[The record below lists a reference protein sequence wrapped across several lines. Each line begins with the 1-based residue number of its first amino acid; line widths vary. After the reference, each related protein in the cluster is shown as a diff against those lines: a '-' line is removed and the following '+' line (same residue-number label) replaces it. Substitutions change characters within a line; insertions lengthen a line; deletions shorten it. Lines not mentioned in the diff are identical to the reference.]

1 MAETH
6 LNDISKVYL
15 DQVAEKK
22 KDDSYLE
29 TDMKKRQANNEK
41 ARKELA
47 KGPQMKNPHF
57 ESVEVE
63 EGYKEIS
70 FDKHQKMYNRY
81 KNLSKAAM
89 KDARDSGEAS
99 GDNRRKMGKM
109 SAVLDKSSENLRKKQ
124 TKGELTGR
132 GPRKEEVELDEN
144 RRASRA
150 AGGFVDDSKK
160 QTDPSKAGFTGIS
173 GSIKD
178 IMRQN
183 KEIEARNKAKSKT
196 EALDPVGKED
206 GDVNNDGKKDSSDK
220 YLMKRREAIAK
231 AIKKKVKTEEVEQVD
246 EAKADAGLTPL
257 QKIRKRNKA
266 YAMPGEKA
274 GDQTSNRR
282 SERASAR
289 GEKKERGAKKDT
301 HLTLRHV
308 GGPYKA
314 DNYARAMSRVEEV
327 EQVDE
332 ITASMGRRAKEYNKK
347 KEQDAFMA
355 RQKAHQ
361 DKMKNDPEYAAKRR
375 KIDAAA
381 SSRMGKGN
389 PMYDSSVNTRV
400 KTESFSDWR
409 TELSEVIGDTDVK
422 KKSETPKI
430 KEGSVNNASK
440 IKINPEIK
448 EEVEEIGGTLLE
460 MVEIDEMDY
469 ILESVYDELIEEGF
483 TEEDVEFGIEQ
494 ALVQDLEEVTSPS
507 AVASAKMRSGNGN
520 PKRDAGAEARSRMN
534 ISSSKPSQE
543 TKKQSFKDRLKSAA
557 KNAIVG
563 AGRAVDSA
571 IVGAGRAVGS
581 MMQKKA
587 QAQKS
592 VGKVGSYVDRAKKL
606 ARQGYE
612 QGRGPVEKK
621 TTYRGAGVG
630 RKEKIGEDLVNEQD
644 AAPNEKQML
653 AKKKQMML
661 KQQMID
667 KQRLQMQQQG
677 KLPTGH
683 RTEELSIADQMKI
696 SREAAAK
703 RKPYQPG
710 DREKQ
715 RAAQMR
721 SAAKKAKKDTR
732 TDAERMA
739 DATGPR
745 PGSRYRGD

>member
-1 MAETH
+1 
-6 LNDISKVYL
+6 
-15 DQVAEKK
+15 
-22 KDDSYLE
+22 
-29 TDMKKRQANNEK
+29 
-41 ARKELA
+41 
-47 KGPQMKNPHF
+47 
-57 ESVEVE
+57 
-63 EGYKEIS
+63 
-70 FDKHQKMYNRY
+70 
-81 KNLSKAAM
+81 
-89 KDARDSGEAS
+89 
-99 GDNRRKMGKM
+99 
-109 SAVLDKSSENLRKKQ
+109 
-124 TKGELTGR
+124 
-132 GPRKEEVELDEN
+132 
-144 RRASRA
+144 
-150 AGGFVDDSKK
+150 
-160 QTDPSKAGFTGIS
+160 
-173 GSIKD
+173 
-178 IMRQN
+178 
-183 KEIEARNKAKSKT
+183 
-196 EALDPVGKED
+196 
-206 GDVNNDGKKDSSDK
+206 
-220 YLMKRREAIAK
+220 
-231 AIKKKVKTEEVEQVD
+231 
-246 EAKADAGLTPL
+246 
-257 QKIRKRNKA
+257 
-266 YAMPGEKA
+266 
-274 GDQTSNRR
+274 
-282 SERASAR
+282 
-289 GEKKERGAKKDT
+289 
-301 HLTLRHV
+301 
-308 GGPYKA
+308 
-314 DNYARAMSRVEEV
+314 
-327 EQVDE
+327 
-332 ITASMGRRAKEYNKK
+332 
-347 KEQDAFMA
+347 
-355 RQKAHQ
+355 
-361 DKMKNDPEYAAKRR
+361 
-375 KIDAAA
+375 
-381 SSRMGKGN
+381 
-389 PMYDSSVNTRV
+389 
-400 KTESFSDWR
+400 
-409 TELSEVIGDTDVK
+409 
-422 KKSETPKI
+422 
-430 KEGSVNNASK
+430 
-440 IKINPEIK
+440 
-448 EEVEEIGGTLLE
+448 

-483 TEEDVEFGIEQ
+483 AEEDVEFGIEQ

-543 TKKQSFKDRLKSAA
+543 TKKLSFKDRFKSAA

-563 AGRAVDSA
+563 AGRAV
-571 IVGAGRAVGS
+571 GS
-581 MMQKKA
+581 MMKKKA

-592 VGKVGSYVDRAKKL
+592 VGKVGSYIDRAKKL

>member
-63 EGYKEIS
+63 EDAKYDRNRKRAAQRAAERNAARAAGKTGVVPGVGYVS
-70 FDKHQKMYNRY
+70 
-81 KNLSKAAM
+81 
-89 KDARDSGEAS
+89 
-99 GDNRRKMGKM
+99 
-109 SAVLDKSSENLRKKQ
+109 
-124 TKGELTGR
+124 
-132 GPRKEEVELDEN
+132 PRKERETYVD
-144 RRASRA
+144 S
-150 AGGFVDDSKK
+150 AGTTRHK
-160 QTDPSKAGFTGIS
+160 S
-173 GSIKD
+173 G
-178 IMRQN
+178 
-183 KEIEARNKAKSKT
+183 AKMES
-196 EALDPVGKED
+196 LDPVGKED
-206 GDVNNDGKKDSSDK
+206 DDVNNDGKKDSSDK
-220 YLMKRREAIAK
+220 YLMKRRKAISK
-231 AIKKKVKTEEVEQVD
+231 AIKSKMSEGDVAD
-246 EAKADAGLTPL
+246 EARMKKFQAL
-257 QKIRKRNKA
+257 QKNVDQKNKLNIRGNDSAEQKA
-266 YAMPGEKA
+266 
-274 GDQTSNRR
+274 RL
-282 SERASAR
+282 
-289 GEKKERGAKKDT
+289 EKKRGMKLDDHPQYKK
-301 HLTLRHV
+301 
-308 GGPYKA
+308 
-314 DNYARAMSRVEEV
+314 
-327 EQVDE
+327 
-332 ITASMGRRAKEYNKK
+332 
-347 KEQDAFMA
+347 
-355 RQKAHQ
+355 
-361 DKMKNDPEYAAKRR
+361 
-375 KIDAAA
+375 
-381 SSRMGKGN
+381 
-389 PMYDSSVNTRV
+389 
-400 KTESFSDWR
+400 ESFSDWR

-448 EEVEEIGGTLLE
+448 EAVEEIGGTLLE

-483 TEEDVEFGIEQ
+483 AEEDVEFGIEQ

-543 TKKQSFKDRLKSAA
+543 TKKPSFKDRLKSAA

>member
-1 MAETH
+1 MSETH

-15 DQVAEKK
+15 DQVSEKK

-41 ARKELA
+41 ARKEMA
-47 KGPQMKNPHF
+47 KVKGQKNPHF
-57 ESVEVE
+57 EEKDPFGRPGGKHGGVPKKGG
-63 EGYKEIS
+63 GYDKAYQANMKKVKE
-70 FDKHQKMYNRY
+70 
-81 KNLSKAAM
+81 
-89 KDARDSGEAS
+89 
-99 GDNRRKMGKM
+99 
-109 SAVLDKSSENLRKKQ
+109 LDK
-124 TKGELTGR
+124 
-132 GPRKEEVELDEN
+132 KEELELDEN
-144 RRASRA
+144 RRAARA

-206 GDVNNDGKKDSSDK
+206 SDVNNDGKKDSSDK
-220 YLMKRREAIAK
+220 YLMKRRKAISK
-231 AIKKKVKTEEVEQVD
+231 AIKSKMSEGDVAD
-246 EAKADAGLTPL
+246 EARMKKFQAL
-257 QKIRKRNKA
+257 QKNVDQKNKLNIRGNDSAEQKA
-266 YAMPGEKA
+266 
-274 GDQTSNRR
+274 RL
-282 SERASAR
+282 
-289 GEKKERGAKKDT
+289 EKKRGMKLDDHPQYKK
-301 HLTLRHV
+301 
-308 GGPYKA
+308 
-314 DNYARAMSRVEEV
+314 
-327 EQVDE
+327 
-332 ITASMGRRAKEYNKK
+332 
-347 KEQDAFMA
+347 
-355 RQKAHQ
+355 
-361 DKMKNDPEYAAKRR
+361 
-375 KIDAAA
+375 
-381 SSRMGKGN
+381 
-389 PMYDSSVNTRV
+389 
-400 KTESFSDWR
+400 ESFSDWR

-448 EEVEEIGGTLLE
+448 EAVEEIGGTLLE

-483 TEEDVEFGIEQ
+483 AEEDVEFGIEQ

-563 AGRAVDSA
+563 AGRAV
-571 IVGAGRAVGS
+571 GS
-581 MMQKKA
+581 MMKKKA

-683 RTEELSIADQMKI
+683 RTEETEDSLRDRRME
-696 SREAAAK
+696 RGGVDGNT
-703 RKPYQPG
+703 RHPYSDKG
-710 DREKQ
+710 V
-715 RAAQMR
+715 
-721 SAAKKAKKDTR
+721 KKGR
-732 TDAERMA
+732 MTDAERKKSRQASSRAFDAVKA
-739 DATGPR
+739 DIIAKYGK
-745 PGSRYRGD
+745 GSIVDTKKK

>member
-109 SAVLDKSSENLRKKQ
+109 MPVINKSSENLRKKQ

-144 RRASRA
+144 RRAARA

-231 AIKKKVKTEEVEQVD
+231 AIKKKVKTEEVEQ
-246 EAKADAGLTPL
+246 
-257 QKIRKRNKA
+257 I
-266 YAMPGEKA
+266 
-274 GDQTSNRR
+274 
-282 SERASAR
+282 
-289 GEKKERGAKKDT
+289 
-301 HLTLRHV
+301 
-308 GGPYKA
+308 
-314 DNYARAMSRVEEV
+314 
-327 EQVDE
+327 DE
-332 ITASMGRRAKEYNKK
+332 ITASMGRRAKEYNRK
-347 KEQDAFMA
+347 KEQDAHMA

-361 DKMKNDPEYAAKRR
+361 DKMKNDPEYAAKRK

-448 EEVEEIGGTLLE
+448 EAVEEIGGTLLE

-483 TEEDVEFGIEQ
+483 AEEDVEFGIEQ

-543 TKKQSFKDRLKSAA
+543 TKKPSFKDRLKSAA

-563 AGRAVDSA
+563 AGRAV
-571 IVGAGRAVGS
+571 GS
-581 MMQKKA
+581 MMKKKA

-683 RTEELSIADQMKI
+683 RTEELSIADQM
-696 SREAAAK
+696 SEENELDEASFLARSPK
-703 RKPYQPG
+703 RITSPTEHPPAIPKLVPAPV
-710 DREKQ
+710 
-715 RAAQMR
+715 
-721 SAAKKAKKDTR
+721 T
-732 TDAERMA
+732 TPV
-739 DATGPR
+739 T
-745 PGSRYRGD
+745 

>member
-63 EGYKEIS
+63 EDAKYDRNRKRAAQRAAERNAARAAGKTGVVPGVGYVS
-70 FDKHQKMYNRY
+70 
-81 KNLSKAAM
+81 
-89 KDARDSGEAS
+89 
-99 GDNRRKMGKM
+99 
-109 SAVLDKSSENLRKKQ
+109 
-124 TKGELTGR
+124 
-132 GPRKEEVELDEN
+132 PRKERETYVD
-144 RRASRA
+144 S
-150 AGGFVDDSKK
+150 AGTTRHK
-160 QTDPSKAGFTGIS
+160 S
-173 GSIKD
+173 G
-178 IMRQN
+178 
-183 KEIEARNKAKSKT
+183 AKMES
-196 EALDPVGKED
+196 LDPVGKED
-206 GDVNNDGKKDSSDK
+206 DDVNNDGKKDSSDK
-220 YLMKRREAIAK
+220 YLMKRRKAISK
-231 AIKKKVKTEEVEQVD
+231 AIKSKMSEGDVAD
-246 EAKADAGLTPL
+246 EARMKKFQAL
-257 QKIRKRNKA
+257 QKNVDQKNKLNIRGNDSAEQKA
-266 YAMPGEKA
+266 
-274 GDQTSNRR
+274 RL
-282 SERASAR
+282 
-289 GEKKERGAKKDT
+289 EKKRGMKLDDHPQYKK
-301 HLTLRHV
+301 
-308 GGPYKA
+308 
-314 DNYARAMSRVEEV
+314 
-327 EQVDE
+327 
-332 ITASMGRRAKEYNKK
+332 
-347 KEQDAFMA
+347 
-355 RQKAHQ
+355 
-361 DKMKNDPEYAAKRR
+361 
-375 KIDAAA
+375 
-381 SSRMGKGN
+381 
-389 PMYDSSVNTRV
+389 
-400 KTESFSDWR
+400 ESFSDWR

-448 EEVEEIGGTLLE
+448 EAVEEIGGTLLE

-483 TEEDVEFGIEQ
+483 AEEDVEFGIEQ

-507 AVASAKMRSGNGN
+507 AVASVKMRSGNGN

-534 ISSSKPSQE
+534 ISSSEPSQE
-543 TKKQSFKDRLKSAA
+543 TKKPSFKDRLKSAA

-563 AGRAVDSA
+563 AGRAV
-571 IVGAGRAVGS
+571 GS
-581 MMQKKA
+581 MMKKKA

>member
-109 SAVLDKSSENLRKKQ
+109 MPVLDKSSENLRKKQ

-144 RRASRA
+144 RRAART

-220 YLMKRREAIAK
+220 YLMKRRKAISK
-231 AIKKKVKTEEVEQVD
+231 AIKSKMSEGDVAD
-246 EAKADAGLTPL
+246 EARMKKFQAL
-257 QKIRKRNKA
+257 QKNVDQKNKLNIRGNDSAEQKA
-266 YAMPGEKA
+266 
-274 GDQTSNRR
+274 RL
-282 SERASAR
+282 
-289 GEKKERGAKKDT
+289 EKKRGMKLDDHPQYKK
-301 HLTLRHV
+301 
-308 GGPYKA
+308 
-314 DNYARAMSRVEEV
+314 
-327 EQVDE
+327 
-332 ITASMGRRAKEYNKK
+332 
-347 KEQDAFMA
+347 
-355 RQKAHQ
+355 
-361 DKMKNDPEYAAKRR
+361 
-375 KIDAAA
+375 
-381 SSRMGKGN
+381 
-389 PMYDSSVNTRV
+389 
-400 KTESFSDWR
+400 ESFSDWR

-448 EEVEEIGGTLLE
+448 EAVEEIGGTLLE

-483 TEEDVEFGIEQ
+483 AEEDVEFGIEQ

-543 TKKQSFKDRLKSAA
+543 TKKLSFKDRFKSAA

-563 AGRAVDSA
+563 AGRAV
-571 IVGAGRAVGS
+571 GS
-581 MMQKKA
+581 MMKKKA

>member
-81 KNLSKAAM
+81 KNLRRAAT

-144 RRASRA
+144 RRAARA

-196 EALDPVGKED
+196 EALDPVGQED

-220 YLMKRREAIAK
+220 YLMKRRKAIA
-231 AIKKKVKTEEVEQVD
+231 ASMKKKMKTEAKNVHGKVEVPSGDVEKLAKTAVKNVD
-246 EAKADAGLTPL
+246 ANVNGTVDAS
-257 QKIRKRNKA
+257 
-266 YAMPGEKA
+266 
-274 GDQTSNRR
+274 D
-282 SERASAR
+282 
-289 GEKKERGAKKDT
+289 KKEKGMGEF
-301 HLTLRHV
+301 V
-308 GGPYKA
+308 PSA
-314 DNYARAMSRVEEV
+314 D
-327 EQVDE
+327 
-332 ITASMGRRAKEYNKK
+332 GKK
-347 KEQDAFMA
+347 KL
-355 RQKAHQ
+355 RT
-361 DKMKNDPEYAAKRR
+361 
-375 KIDAAA
+375 KI
-381 SSRMGKGN
+381 G
-389 PMYDSSVNTRV
+389 
-400 KTESFSDWR
+400 ESLSDWR

-448 EEVEEIGGTLLE
+448 EAVEEIGGTLLE

-543 TKKQSFKDRLKSAA
+543 TKKLSFKDRFKSAA
-557 KNAIVG
+557 KN
-563 AGRAVDSA
+563 A

>member
-63 EGYKEIS
+63 EDAKYDRNRKRAAQRAAERNAARAAGKTGVVPGVGYVS
-70 FDKHQKMYNRY
+70 
-81 KNLSKAAM
+81 
-89 KDARDSGEAS
+89 
-99 GDNRRKMGKM
+99 
-109 SAVLDKSSENLRKKQ
+109 
-124 TKGELTGR
+124 
-132 GPRKEEVELDEN
+132 PRKERETYVD
-144 RRASRA
+144 S
-150 AGGFVDDSKK
+150 AGTTRHK
-160 QTDPSKAGFTGIS
+160 S
-173 GSIKD
+173 G
-178 IMRQN
+178 
-183 KEIEARNKAKSKT
+183 AKMES
-196 EALDPVGKED
+196 LDPVGKED
-206 GDVNNDGKKDSSDK
+206 DDVNNDGKKDSSDK
-220 YLMKRREAIAK
+220 YLMKRRKAISK
-231 AIKKKVKTEEVEQVD
+231 AIKSKMSEGDVAD
-246 EAKADAGLTPL
+246 EARMKKFQAL
-257 QKIRKRNKA
+257 QKNVDQKNKLNIRGNDSAEQKA
-266 YAMPGEKA
+266 
-274 GDQTSNRR
+274 RL
-282 SERASAR
+282 
-289 GEKKERGAKKDT
+289 EKKRGMKLDDHPQYKK
-301 HLTLRHV
+301 
-308 GGPYKA
+308 
-314 DNYARAMSRVEEV
+314 
-327 EQVDE
+327 
-332 ITASMGRRAKEYNKK
+332 
-347 KEQDAFMA
+347 
-355 RQKAHQ
+355 
-361 DKMKNDPEYAAKRR
+361 
-375 KIDAAA
+375 
-381 SSRMGKGN
+381 
-389 PMYDSSVNTRV
+389 
-400 KTESFSDWR
+400 ESFSDWR

-448 EEVEEIGGTLLE
+448 EAVEEIGGTLLE

-483 TEEDVEFGIEQ
+483 AEEDVEFGIEQ

-557 KNAIVG
+557 KN
-563 AGRAVDSA
+563 A

>member
-63 EGYKEIS
+63 EDAKYDRNRKRAAQRAAERNAARAAGKTGVVPGVGYVS
-70 FDKHQKMYNRY
+70 
-81 KNLSKAAM
+81 
-89 KDARDSGEAS
+89 
-99 GDNRRKMGKM
+99 
-109 SAVLDKSSENLRKKQ
+109 
-124 TKGELTGR
+124 
-132 GPRKEEVELDEN
+132 PRKERETYVD
-144 RRASRA
+144 S
-150 AGGFVDDSKK
+150 AGTTRHK
-160 QTDPSKAGFTGIS
+160 S
-173 GSIKD
+173 G
-178 IMRQN
+178 
-183 KEIEARNKAKSKT
+183 AKMES
-196 EALDPVGKED
+196 LDPVGKED
-206 GDVNNDGKKDSSDK
+206 DDVNNDGKKDSSDK
-220 YLMKRREAIAK
+220 YLMKRRKAISK
-231 AIKKKVKTEEVEQVD
+231 AIKSKMSEGDVAD
-246 EAKADAGLTPL
+246 EARMKKFQAL
-257 QKIRKRNKA
+257 QKNVDQKNKLNIRGNDSAEQKA
-266 YAMPGEKA
+266 
-274 GDQTSNRR
+274 RL
-282 SERASAR
+282 
-289 GEKKERGAKKDT
+289 EKKRGMKLDDHPQYKK
-301 HLTLRHV
+301 
-308 GGPYKA
+308 
-314 DNYARAMSRVEEV
+314 
-327 EQVDE
+327 
-332 ITASMGRRAKEYNKK
+332 
-347 KEQDAFMA
+347 
-355 RQKAHQ
+355 
-361 DKMKNDPEYAAKRR
+361 
-375 KIDAAA
+375 
-381 SSRMGKGN
+381 
-389 PMYDSSVNTRV
+389 
-400 KTESFSDWR
+400 ESFSDWR

-448 EEVEEIGGTLLE
+448 EAVEEIGGTLLE

-483 TEEDVEFGIEQ
+483 AEEDVEFGIEQ

-507 AVASAKMRSGNGN
+507 AVASVKMRSGNGN

-534 ISSSKPSQE
+534 ISSSEPSQE
-543 TKKQSFKDRLKSAA
+543 TKKPSFKDRLKSAA

-563 AGRAVDSA
+563 AGRAV
-571 IVGAGRAVGS
+571 GS
-581 MMQKKA
+581 MMKKKA

-606 ARQGYE
+606 ARHGYE

>member
-144 RRASRA
+144 RRAARA

-196 EALDPVGKED
+196 EALDPVGQED

-220 YLMKRREAIAK
+220 YLMKRRKAIA
-231 AIKKKVKTEEVEQVD
+231 ASMKKKMKTEAKNVHGKVEVPSGDVEKLAKTAVKNVD
-246 EAKADAGLTPL
+246 ANVNGTVDAS
-257 QKIRKRNKA
+257 
-266 YAMPGEKA
+266 
-274 GDQTSNRR
+274 D
-282 SERASAR
+282 
-289 GEKKERGAKKDT
+289 KKEKGMGEF
-301 HLTLRHV
+301 V
-308 GGPYKA
+308 PSA
-314 DNYARAMSRVEEV
+314 D
-327 EQVDE
+327 
-332 ITASMGRRAKEYNKK
+332 GKK
-347 KEQDAFMA
+347 KL
-355 RQKAHQ
+355 RT
-361 DKMKNDPEYAAKRR
+361 
-375 KIDAAA
+375 KI
-381 SSRMGKGN
+381 G
-389 PMYDSSVNTRV
+389 
-400 KTESFSDWR
+400 ESLSDWR

-448 EEVEEIGGTLLE
+448 EAVEEIGGTLLE

-494 ALVQDLEEVTSPS
+494 ALVQDLEEVTSPA

-543 TKKQSFKDRLKSAA
+543 TKKPSLKDRLKSAA

-563 AGRAVDSA
+563 AGRAV
-571 IVGAGRAVGS
+571 GS
-581 MMQKKA
+581 MMKKKA

-592 VGKVGSYVDRAKKL
+592 VGKVGSYIDRAKKL

>member
-1 MAETH
+1 MKEFQALQKNVDQKNKLNIRGNDSAEQKAR
-6 LNDISKVYL
+6 L
-15 DQVAEKK
+15 EKK
-22 KDDSYLE
+22 RGMKLDDHPQY
-29 TDMKKRQANNEK
+29 KK
-41 ARKELA
+41 
-47 KGPQMKNPHF
+47 
-57 ESVEVE
+57 
-63 EGYKEIS
+63 
-70 FDKHQKMYNRY
+70 
-81 KNLSKAAM
+81 
-89 KDARDSGEAS
+89 
-99 GDNRRKMGKM
+99 
-109 SAVLDKSSENLRKKQ
+109 
-124 TKGELTGR
+124 
-132 GPRKEEVELDEN
+132 
-144 RRASRA
+144 
-150 AGGFVDDSKK
+150 
-160 QTDPSKAGFTGIS
+160 
-173 GSIKD
+173 
-178 IMRQN
+178 
-183 KEIEARNKAKSKT
+183 
-196 EALDPVGKED
+196 
-206 GDVNNDGKKDSSDK
+206 
-220 YLMKRREAIAK
+220 
-231 AIKKKVKTEEVEQVD
+231 
-246 EAKADAGLTPL
+246 
-257 QKIRKRNKA
+257 
-266 YAMPGEKA
+266 
-274 GDQTSNRR
+274 
-282 SERASAR
+282 
-289 GEKKERGAKKDT
+289 
-301 HLTLRHV
+301 
-308 GGPYKA
+308 
-314 DNYARAMSRVEEV
+314 
-327 EQVDE
+327 
-332 ITASMGRRAKEYNKK
+332 
-347 KEQDAFMA
+347 
-355 RQKAHQ
+355 
-361 DKMKNDPEYAAKRR
+361 
-375 KIDAAA
+375 
-381 SSRMGKGN
+381 
-389 PMYDSSVNTRV
+389 
-400 KTESFSDWR
+400 ESFSDWR

-448 EEVEEIGGTLLE
+448 EAVEEIGGTLLE

-483 TEEDVEFGIEQ
+483 AEEDVEFGIEQ
-494 ALVQDLEEVTSPS
+494 ALVQDLEEVTSPA

-543 TKKQSFKDRLKSAA
+543 TKKPSFKDRLKSAA
-557 KNAIVG
+557 KN
-563 AGRAVDSA
+563 A